1 MLKSKCRTIFRG
13 AAVLALLV
21 PIGSVADV
29 SLPAEVHLKMDNVSE
44 RQVSL
49 NLVFNFDKNFSV
61 SCVHQIVSD
70 TNKVEVSYEQ
80 SDVFIMSKERPVSDA
95 VVLPERLDDGY
106 YRLMYM
112 CFFKGEGDR
121 YYSENAGY
129 LKVRDGQYSEIS
141 HYEFNV
147 ESQANAVTMIEQEE

>member
-1 MLKSKCRTIFRG
+1 MVSSRCRKICRC

-44 RQVSL
+44 RNFSL
-49 NLVFNFDKNFSV
+49 NLVFNFDKDFSA
-61 SCVHQIVSD
+61 SCVYQIVSD
-70 TNKVEVSYEQ
+70 ANKVEFSYEQ
-80 SDVFIMSKERPVSDA
+80 SDVFILSKEHPVSDA
-95 VVLPERLDDGY
+95 AALPERLDDGY

-147 ESQANAVTMIEQEE
+147 ESQANVVTLIEKEE